1 MTLLNKHN
9 FKALQKKTSIVECK
23 DYDTEIKIEA
33 LSLQD
38 QLEIDDLIKT
48 DMNSYIKEMVARC
61 VIDEDGVRVFSVDDV
76 ESLPADLT
84 VLVFQACCKLNKLGT
99 HDVTDAAKN

>member
-1 MTLLNKHN
+1 MALLNKNN
-9 FKALQKKTSIVECK
+9 FKNLQKKTSIVECK
-23 DYDTEIKIEA
+23 DYDTEIKIQA

-48 DMNSYIKEMVARC
+48 DMNSYIKEMVSRC
-61 VIDEDGVRVFSVDDV
+61 VIDEDGSKVFTTNEV
-76 ESLPADLT
+76 ESLPADLI
-84 VLVFQACCKLNKLGT
+84 VSVFQACCKLNKLGT